1 MLSDVNNLET
11 ETILL
16 GDININHLKKTE
28 HHREIKDLIV
38 AQGFKQLFESPPE
51 LQQNQT
57 L

>member
-1 MLSDVNNLET
+1 MLSDVNNSET

-28 HHREIKDLIV
+28 HREIKDLIV

-51 LQQNQT
+51 LQQDQT